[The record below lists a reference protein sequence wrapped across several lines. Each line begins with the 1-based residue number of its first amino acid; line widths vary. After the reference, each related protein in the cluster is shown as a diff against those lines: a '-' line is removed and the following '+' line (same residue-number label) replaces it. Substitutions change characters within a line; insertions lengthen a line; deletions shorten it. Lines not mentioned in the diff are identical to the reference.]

1 MGIDAYISG
10 DVKTRLAVGFF
21 LLEKRPH
28 TYPII
33 SHTCIVQNITG
44 KLKQDQEALKK
55 LLPAEDILE
64 FAFTDGQGDEFV
76 VLFTD
81 PVCDK
86 ELLGQLVLRP
96 LFHYDGEKTAE
107 EIGKRLAFPEMRME
121 KSLDKLAEEILAG
134 NPVLLWEGMDEGI
147 IVGTKKIF
155 IRAIAEPPTDVTIKG
170 PREGFIEDVKVN
182 TSLVR
187 RRFKTGEL
195 KIEYLKVGRRSQTFV
210 AVCYLE
216 GTSVRKVVE
225 EVKEKINKIDI
236 DVIPDSSYLTHFLAS
251 RPKSLMKQVG
261 TTEKPDIFCAKI
273 AEGRVGILVDGSP
286 IALTVPY
293 LIVEDFQSS
302 EDYFVP
308 QYRATFT
315 RLIRLFAL
323 IVAIYLPAFY
333 VAAQLFKLQLLP
345 VKLLLTIS
353 GSIRDLPFSPSLEM
367 LLVLIVLEILNEA
380 SIRMPKYVGMA
391 LSVVGALVLGETAVS
406 AGFVSTPAIIIIA
419 FSGIGLYAVPNLI
432 EETSVVRLAMLL
444 IAGSVGTYGI
454 ILATGF
460 IVFYLVTTDTFGSP
474 LVAPFSPMIGKDLR
488 DSLVKYNLGEL
499 KTRPKTFGSKNKR
512 RLRHE

>member
-1 MGIDAYISG
+1 M
-10 DVKTRLAVGFF
+10 
-21 LLEKRPH
+21 
-28 TYPII
+28 
-33 SHTCIVQNITG
+33 QNITG

-86 ELLGQLVLRP
+86 ELLGQLVVRP

-353 GSIRDLPFSPSLEM
+353 GSIRDLRSYWAKPPSARVSFQRPPSSLSRSAGSDCTPFPISLRKPRSYA
-367 LLVLIVLEILNEA
+367 LPCSSLREA
-380 SIRMPKYVGMA
+380 SELTALFLRRA
-391 LSVVGALVLGETAVS
+391 LSYSTLLRRIRS
-406 AGFVSTPAIIIIA
+406 APRSLP
-419 FSGIGLYAVPNLI
+419 L
-432 EETSVVRLAMLL
+432 
-444 IAGSVGTYGI
+444 
-454 ILATGF
+454 
-460 IVFYLVTTDTFGSP
+460 SP
-474 LVAPFSPMIGKDLR
+474 P
-488 DSLVKYNLGEL
+488 
-499 KTRPKTFGSKNKR
+499 
-512 RLRHE
+512 